1 MEGLTVGVGVILLGK
16 GVHTGTLNLALG
28 DWKWLPGGRGV
39 GAVCL
44 KVKSHFAKWWEVW
57 WGRNVGREMAWNGL
71 FEKLVTVVEQCPE
84 PKFAYR
90 TLRITQSKP
99 GRVPQRRRMFR
110 GSRVAQQPA
119 FSVMEVDGR
128 AGQDGVVHT
137 VSGAKCTQ

>member
-1 MEGLTVGVGVILLGK
+1 M
-16 GVHTGTLNLALG
+16 
-28 DWKWLPGGRGV
+28 
-39 GAVCL
+39 
-44 KVKSHFAKWWEVW
+44 
-57 WGRNVGREMAWNGL
+57 
-71 FEKLVTVVEQCPE
+71 VEQCPE